1 MEQTSLSY
9 TFLCLFRR
17 ERERSVLKFRRI
29 MMKETAYNQINPLI
43 RLKETE
49 LLSSTQY
56 EQLLHAKDMN
66 ELKDI
71 LKNTVYGSYMTDD
84 FAERFEYIYSKEK
97 GKLYEWL
104 YEMAPEPEVIT
115 IYTSRAT
122 FHNLKVLTKAELT
135 KQELDY
141 LFIEDGCYSIE
152 TIKSAIRT
160 RVSTELPQALMSAI
174 LEVLDYF
181 QESNTLQA
189 IDIIYDRNFLTFQRQ
204 LAETIGDKDILAEV
218 LAFIDLTNISIM
230 ARGIVQGQSENFL
243 STVLSSSG
251 SISKKTYLDYTEQTL
266 ADYTEFVLNTKYG
279 DLFTPIVSTETKT
292 IDLVAFEKVKDDY
305 LTSLYEKAKIMAFG
319 PLPLLAFLNAKE
331 IEWKNL
337 RLILVSKRS
346 HFPIDVVRERMRVT
360 DGL

>member
-1 MEQTSLSY
+1 
-9 TFLCLFRR
+9 
-17 ERERSVLKFRRI
+17 
-29 MMKETAYNQINPLI
+29 MKETAYNQINPLI

-49 LLSSTQY
+49 LLSSAQY
-56 EQLLHAKDMN
+56 EQLLNAKNTD
-66 ELKDI
+66 ELKEL
-71 LKNTVYGSYMTDD
+71 LKNTVYGTYMTED
-84 FAERFEYIYSKEK
+84 FSERFEYIYSKEK

-135 KQELDY
+135 GQDLDY
-141 LFIEDGCYSIE
+141 LFIDDGRYSIE
-152 TIKSAIRT
+152 TLKSAIRT
-160 RVSTELPQALMSAI
+160 RVSNELPQALMNAI

-204 LAETIGDKDILAEV
+204 LAEKLGDKDILAEV
-218 LAFIDLTNISIM
+218 TAFIDLTNISTM
-230 ARGIVQGQSENFL
+230 ARGIIQGQHENFL

-251 SISKKTYLDYTEQTL
+251 SIPKAVFLDYTEQSLISFT
-266 ADYTEFVLNTKYG
+266 DFVLSTTYG
-279 DLFTPIVSTETKT
+279 GMLAPIVSGETKE

-305 LTSLYEKAKIMAFG
+305 LTSLYDKAKIMAFG

-331 IEWKNL
+331 VEWKNL

-346 HFPIDVVRERMRVT
+346 NFPIEVVRERMRIT
-360 DGL
+360 DDV

>member
-1 MEQTSLSY
+1 
-9 TFLCLFRR
+9 
-17 ERERSVLKFRRI
+17 
-29 MMKETAYNQINPLI
+29 MKETAYNQINPLI

-49 LLSSTQY
+49 LLSSAQY
-56 EQLLHAKDMN
+56 EQLLNAKNTD
-66 ELKDI
+66 ELKEL
-71 LKNTVYGSYMTDD
+71 LKNTVYGTYMTED
-84 FAERFEYIYSKEK
+84 FSERFEYIYSKEK

-104 YEMAPEPEVIT
+104 YEMSPEPEVIT

-135 KQELDY
+135 GQDLDY
-141 LFIEDGCYSIE
+141 LFIDDGRYSIE
-152 TIKSAIRT
+152 TLKSAIRT
-160 RVSTELPQALMSAI
+160 RVSNELPQALMNAI

-204 LAETIGDKDILAEV
+204 LAEKLGDKDILAEV
-218 LAFIDLTNISIM
+218 TAFIDLTNISTM
-230 ARGIVQGQSENFL
+230 ARGIIQGQHENFL

-251 SISKKTYLDYTEQTL
+251 SIPKAVLLDYTEQSLISFT
-266 ADYTEFVLNTKYG
+266 DFVLSTTYG
-279 DLFTPIVSTETKT
+279 GMLAPIVSGETKE

-305 LTSLYEKAKIMAFG
+305 LTSLYDKAKIMAFG

-331 IEWKNL
+331 VEWKNL

-346 HFPIDVVRERMRVT
+346 NFPIEVVRERMRIT
-360 DGL
+360 DDV

>member
-1 MEQTSLSY
+1 M
-9 TFLCLFRR
+9 R
-17 ERERSVLKFRRI
+17 
-29 MMKETAYNQINPLI
+29 ETAYNQINPLI

-49 LLSSTQY
+49 LLSNAQY
-56 EQLLHAKDMN
+56 EQLLNAKNTD
-66 ELKDI
+66 ELKDS
-71 LKNTVYGSYMTDD
+71 LKNTVYGAYMTDD
-84 FAERFEYIYSKEK
+84 FAETFEYIYSKEK

-135 KQELDY
+135 GQDLDY
-141 LFIEDGCYSIE
+141 LFIDDGRYSLE
-152 TIKSAIRT
+152 TLKSAIRT
-160 RVSTELPQALMSAI
+160 RVSTELPVQLMNAV

-181 QESNTLQA
+181 QESSTLQA

-204 LAETIGDKDILAEV
+204 LAEKLGNKDIVAEV
-218 LAFIDLTNISIM
+218 TAFIDLTNISTM
-230 ARGIVQGQSENFL
+230 ARGILQGQHENFL

-251 SISKKTYLDYTEQTL
+251 SIPKATFLEYAEQSLVVFT
-266 ADYTEFVLNTKYG
+266 DFVLSTTYG
-279 DLFTPIVSTETKT
+279 ALLAPIVSAETKT
-292 IDLVAFEKVKDDY
+292 LDLVAFEKAKDDY
-305 LTSLYEKAKIMAFG
+305 LTSLYDKAKIMAFG

-331 IEWKNL
+331 VEWKNL

-346 HFPIDVVRERMRVT
+346 NFPVEVVKERMRMA

>member
-1 MEQTSLSY
+1 
-9 TFLCLFRR
+9 
-17 ERERSVLKFRRI
+17 
-29 MMKETAYNQINPLI
+29 MKETAYNQINPLI

-49 LLSSTQY
+49 LLSSAQY
-56 EQLLHAKDMN
+56 EQLLTAKNID
-66 ELKDI
+66 ELKDS
-71 LKNTVYGSYMTDD
+71 LKNTVYGTYMTDD
-84 FAERFEYIYSKEK
+84 FAENFEYIYSREK

-135 KQELDY
+135 GQDLDY
-141 LFIEDGCYSIE
+141 LFIDDGRYSLE
-152 TIKSAIRT
+152 TLKSAIRT
-160 RVSTELPQALMSAI
+160 RVSNELPDQLMNAV

-181 QESNTLQA
+181 QESSTLQA

-204 LAETIGDKDILAEV
+204 LAEKLDDKDIVAEV
-218 LAFIDLTNISIM
+218 IAFIDLTNISTM
-230 ARGIVQGQSENFL
+230 ARGILQGQHENFL

-251 SISKKTYLDYTEQTL
+251 SIPKEKFLEYTQQSL
-266 ADYTEFVLNTKYG
+266 AVFTDFILSTAYSGLV
-279 DLFTPIVSTETKT
+279 TPIISADTKSL
-292 IDLVAFEKVKDDY
+292 DLVAFEKVKDDY
-305 LTSLYEKAKIMAFG
+305 LTSMYDKAKIKAFG

-331 IEWKNL
+331 VEWKNL

-346 HFPIDVVRERMRVT
+346 NFPIEVVRERMRMT